1 LEFTHMNALA
11 EVIFSDAFAYLKRS
25 PDRKFEYIYVA
36 PPQYKALWQKALV
49 EIDANS
55 GWLSEDAWII
65 VQIHPVEYEEIQ
77 FMRFSE
83 FDQRRYG
90 STLLVFY
97 EMKPGE

>member
-1 LEFTHMNALA
+1 
-11 EVIFSDAFAYLKRS
+11 LKRS

-36 PPQYKALWQKALV
+36 PPQYKALWKKALV

-97 EMKPGE
+97 EMKPRV